1 MFQGP
6 ASSSDFKFGLL
17 LSVSRGVSLESLSLL
32 STDVSTA
39 ELSSD
44 VSTWVSSSV
53 ELESELS
60 TSVLDAAGVLGP
72 STGDAVLGGLAVVGA
87 GVGDFVAGAGNKQLR
102 VLTLNG
108 FLSSLSSLWYFEIQK
123 PFYYLKVTNVLSIL
137 FCLVN
142 CFSPDHFKFL

>member
-60 TSVLDAAGVLGP
+60 TSVLDAAGILGP

-87 GVGDFVAGAGNKQLR
+87 GVGDFVAGAGNK
-102 VLTLNG
+102 
-108 FLSSLSSLWYFEIQK
+108 
-123 PFYYLKVTNVLSIL
+123 
-137 FCLVN
+137 
-142 CFSPDHFKFL
+142 